1 MAAVPGVFDPD
12 GEILPSLRALVIINP
27 IAGRGCRPSALQ
39 RRIAWVQSALKVHG
53 LDPHVHVT
61 TGPGD
66 AARQAERAASAGWGL
81 VIAWGGDGTINEAAR
96 ALVQSRTVLAI
107 VPAGSGNGLAAE
119 LGIPFDAQGAID
131 VASCGAIRTIDAGQ
145 VASEFFFN
153 IAGVGLDAIVA
164 ARFAAR
170 GVRRRGAAAYLGIAA
185 SELLRRR
192 CERYALTIDGDRL
205 DAEVLFVAIANGRQ
219 YGNRVLIAP
228 GARLDDGLLEIVV
241 VGRLTLAEILR
252 RLPSV
257 FRGRLRAGP
266 GVMMRAAR
274 TLQIDAERPIPFHV
288 DGEPRSGGRSLRVT
302 VHAAALRVRVPAAA
316 RGAPARR
323 FST

>member
-1 MAAVPGVFDPD
+1 MVDVAGAIDPQ
-12 GEILPSLRALVIINP
+12 GESLLSPRALVIINP
-27 IAGRGCRPSALQ
+27 IAGRGCSPAGVQ
-39 RRIAWVQSALKVHG
+39 RRIEWVQAALAVHG

-66 AARQAERAASAGWGL
+66 AARQAERAAASGYGL
-81 VIAWGGDGTINEAAR
+81 VIAWGGDGTINDAAR
-96 ALVQSRTVLAI
+96 ALVHSRTVLGI

-145 VASEFFFN
+145 VESEFFFN

-170 GVRRRGAAAYLGIAA
+170 GVRRRGAVAYFGITA

-192 CERYALTIDGDRL
+192 CDRYALTIDGDRL
-205 DAEVLFVAIANGRQ
+205 EGEVLLVAIANGRQ

-241 VGRLTLAEILR
+241 VGRLTVAEILR

-274 TLQIDAERPIPFHV
+274 SLLIEADRPIPFHV
-288 DGEPRSGGRSLRVT
+288 DGEPRTGARALRVA
-302 VHAAALRVRVPAAA
+302 VHAGALRVRVPL
-316 RGAPARR
+316 APRDGSLRR
-323 FST
+323 A